1 MEHALAIHEEI
12 AVSAVEISRNAGRIL
27 MTGFR
32 SELTTIS
39 YKSRT
44 DMVTSMDSESERFIC
59 SEIWK
64 RFPGHAIV
72 AEEGSG
78 MDSAGEYLWYVDP
91 LDATNNYAHGI
102 PFFCVSIGV
111 YSRPEKRIVCGAV
124 YDPCHD
130 EMFHAVLNGGTRL
143 NGEPVKVSGTDDP
156 GIALFSTGFPYA
168 KEDMDHN
175 NLKEL
180 NIILPKIQCVRRI
193 GSAALD
199 LCYTACGRI
208 DGYWE
213 PMLKPWD
220 TAAGSIILEEA
231 GGRVTKYDGS
241 TFDPLYPEIA
251 ASNGRLHGFLTAML
265 MQKNTL

>member
-1 MEHALAIHEEI
+1 MPVSPGLTEEI
-12 AVSAVEISRNAGRIL
+12 AAVSVEISLEAGNLL

-32 SELTTIS
+32 SSSTQIS

-44 DMVTSMDSESERFIC
+44 DMVTSMDVESERLIC
-59 SEIWK
+59 SGIWK
-64 RFPGHAIV
+64 NFPGHAII
-72 AEEGSG
+72 AEEGHG
-78 MDSAGEYLWYVDP
+78 RDSDCEFIWYVDP

-111 YSRPEKRIVCGAV
+111 YSRIMDRMVCGTV
-124 YDPCHD
+124 YDPCHR
-130 EMFHAVLNGGTRL
+130 EMFQASLNSGASV
-143 NGEPVKVSGTDDP
+143 NGSRIEVSGTSDP

-168 KEDMDHN
+168 KDDMEHN
-175 NLKEL
+175 NLREL
-180 NIILPKIQCVRRI
+180 SSILPNIQCVRRL

-220 TAAGSIILEEA
+220 TAAGSLILEEA
-231 GGRVTKYDGS
+231 GGMVTKYDGS

-251 ASNGRLHGFLTAML
+251 ASNGNLHDFLIGML
-265 MQKNTL
+265 AR